1 MNMPVLKT
9 EAVDRGATSRRP
21 PRWCGSARRKPS
33 FVKATLL
40 PMLGAIAARVVP
52 PLVMLAL
59 LLAVWQILCMQPGA
73 TLPSPTK
80 IWTEAYDLIV
90 DPFFVAGPQDIGLG
104 WRVLTSLQRVAIGY
118 GLAGLI
124 GIMLGTIIGQSV
136 WAMRGLDPIFQ
147 MLRTISPLAWLPIS
161 LAAFRD
167 SQPSAIFVIFIT
179 AVWPIII
186 NTAVGIR
193 NIPQDY
199 RNVAAVLR
207 LNHLEFFCKI
217 MIPSAA
223 PYIFTGLRIGIGL
236 SWLAI
241 VAAEM
246 LTGGVGIGFFI
257 WDAWNSS
264 RLSDIV
270 VALVYIGVVG
280 FVLDRIVA
288 GIATIVTRGTS
299 RQLKERSMTPYLK
312 IDHVDKILHAR
323 LARDRGAASD
333 ITLTIE
339 QGEYVSI
346 IGHSGCGKIT
356 LLNIVAGLM
365 PVTQRGGAAGEPG
378 GQRARPRPRRR
389 VPEPFAAAVAHRL
402 RQRPARRGQGVRR
415 PSAAR
420 RARMNGRCTISSSCR
435 WRTPRTSGRRKSPAA

>member
-9 EAVDRGATSRRP
+9 E
-21 PRWCGSARRKPS
+21 PS
-33 FVKATLL
+33 VKAAMPGADVLRITPAKPNLVHSRLL
-40 PMLGAIAARVVP
+40 PALRDAAAAVLP
-52 PLVMLAL
+52 PLVMIIL
-59 LLAVWQILCMQPGA
+59 LLTVWQILCSKPGA

-80 IWTEAYDLIV
+80 IWSEAYDLIV

-104 WRVLTSLQRVAIGY
+104 WRVLVSLQRVAVGY
-118 GLAGLI
+118 GFAAVI

-147 MLRTISPLAWLPIS
+147 VLRTISPLAWLPIS

-179 AVWPIII
+179 SVWPIII

-199 RNVAAVLR
+199 RNVARVLR
-207 LNHLEFFCKI
+207 LNPLEFFWKI

-270 VALVYIGVVG
+270 VALAYIGIVG
-280 FVLDRIVA
+280 FILDRIVA
-288 GIATIVTRGTS
+288 VIATIVTRGT
-299 RQLKERSMTPYLK
+299 
-312 IDHVDKILHAR
+312 
-323 LARDRGAASD
+323 AA
-333 ITLTIE
+333 
-339 QGEYVSI
+339 
-346 IGHSGCGKIT
+346 
-356 LLNIVAGLM
+356 N
-365 PVTQRGGAAGEPG
+365 
-378 GQRARPRPRRR
+378 
-389 VPEPFAAAVAHRL
+389 
-402 RQRPARRGQGVRR
+402 
-415 PSAAR
+415 
-420 RARMNGRCTISSSCR
+420 
-435 WRTPRTSGRRKSPAA
+435 